1 MKITLRS
8 LRYFVEVARWGSLS
22 EASRHLNVSASSLA
36 SAVDRLEEDYGVRL
50 FVRRRARGMTLTPT
64 GHRVLTRAK
73 HLLDEAVDFENEAT
87 GMAIAYSGTL
97 NVGYFAPMAAAF
109 LPQIVADILGKH
121 PNVSINLDET
131 DPETV
136 QKRLLSD
143 ELDLGIFY
151 DWEVH
156 PEIRFEHLAAAP
168 AYVLFP
174 KGDPIGDKRVV
185 SLADLSNK
193 VTIIV
198 DYPLD
203 RDYFRALFEADDYV
217 PPIISRVTSPEMVRG
232 MVASGLGYSI
242 LNMRPLTNI
251 AYNGLEID
259 FRPLKVNARTPNLI
273 IGHPA
278 QFPLRKLARLF
289 VKACKDLFSS
299 DQSKRFFVTE

>member
-36 SAVDRLEEDYGVRL
+36 SAIDRLEEDYDVRL

-64 GHRVLTRAK
+64 GYRVLTKAK

-97 NVGYFAPMAAAF
+97 TVGYFAPMAAAF
-109 LPQIVADILGKH
+109 LPQIVADILEKH
-121 PNVSINLDET
+121 PNVSVNFDDT
-131 DPETV
+131 DPDTV
-136 QKRLLSD
+136 QKRLLSG

-174 KGDPIGDKRVV
+174 KGDPIGDKRIV

-198 DYPLD
+198 DYPMD

-259 FRPLKVNARTPNLI
+259 FRPLKVNVRTPNLI

-278 QFPLRKLARLF
+278 QIPLRRLARLF
-289 VKACKDLFSS
+289 VESCKDLFSS